1 MSKKVSCQ
9 SFRHGNNTNHH
20 IGLAAPELLDSFSIE
35 RQPVGKSIVTRANE
49 AFGHQMNVWKSLGL
63 LTEDTEARKKAMQ
76 ELKQSSPDGAARR
89 KAFSAAIETSRHEFH
104 GLGIE
109 MGQHYIGNAIYND
122 DETVDNTPNE
132 SPNTSKRVLEYVPST
147 IPGRRLPHVWLD
159 AACPGGMISTN
170 DLAGKG
176 AFCIFTGPGG
186 ENWKSAAAAVSKKL
200 SVPINAFSI
209 GFRQDWED
217 VYMEWESVRGVKE
230 SGCILVRPD
239 RFVGW
244 RYKEALNSEEACAQ
258 KLEKVLSV
266 ILKK

>member
-1 MSKKVSCQ
+1 M
-9 SFRHGNNTNHH
+9 
-20 IGLAAPELLDSFSIE
+20 LDSYSVE
-35 RQPVGKSIVTRANE
+35 RQPVGKSIVKRANE
-49 AFGHQMNVWKSLGL
+49 AFGHQIKVWEALGL

-76 ELKQSSPDGAARR
+76 ELRQSSPAGAARR
-89 KAFSAAIETSRHEFH
+89 KAFNAAVETTRHEFH

-122 DETVDNTPNE
+122 DETVDNTPSD
-132 SPNTSKRVLEYVPST
+132 SPNTSDRVLHYLPST
-147 IPGRRLPHVWLD
+147 IPGRRLPHAWLD
-159 AACPGGMISTN
+159 VACPSGMISTN

-186 ENWKSAAAAVSKKL
+186 ENWKAAATAVSQKL

-217 VYMEWESVRGVKE
+217 VYMEWGRVRGVEE
-230 SGCILVRPD
+230 SGCVLVRPD
-239 RFVGW
+239 RYVGW
-244 RYKEALNSEEACAQ
+244 RYAEALENEEVCTQ

-266 ILKK
+266 ILNK